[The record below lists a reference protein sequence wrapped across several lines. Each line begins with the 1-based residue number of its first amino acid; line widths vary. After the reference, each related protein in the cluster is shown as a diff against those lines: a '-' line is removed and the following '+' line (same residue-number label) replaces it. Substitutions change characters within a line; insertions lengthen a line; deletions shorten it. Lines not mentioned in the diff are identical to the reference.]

1 MPPLQQAKTPS
12 PSYSRAF
19 ACSAK
24 GLLKHHFVANA
35 SLATV
40 YGLLANATPNG
51 IPAANSNPI
60 ANGLYGSKHGRL
72 DAIVDSKPNELT
84 NVVKFNASA
93 NDDVA
98 LTNGSTLVL
107 AIRRKTTT
115 LIIHDATLNGL

>member
-40 YGLLANATPNG
+40 HGLLANATPNG

-84 NVVKFNASA
+84 N
-93 NDDVA
+93 
-98 LTNGSTLVL
+98 GSTLVL